1 MRVTHLVPTMFGD
14 DGLFG
19 GGERYP
25 LELARTLSRHVDCR
39 LVTFG
44 SNRRT
49 IIDPS
54 GLEIVILRRLVE
66 ARGHI
71 AQPIATGIAHA
82 TRQADLVHVHQMRS
96 APARIMA
103 LVGAIRRQPVVVT
116 DHGLGG
122 GGWMGLLP
130 RLFSAFL
137 TVSRYSAETL
147 RAPEFKSWVIYGG
160 ADPNLFSPSIGAR
173 SGLLF
178 VGRITPHKGIERL
191 IHALPDDLP
200 LEVVGT
206 TGHDRQP
213 HEREYP
219 ALLRR
224 LSEGK
229 RVKFSGRVDDDQLPE
244 LYRRAHALVLPSV
257 HDTCYGRKVGI
268 SELLGLSAIE
278 AMASGTP
285 VICSRV
291 GGLPEVVIDGQ
302 TGFVVEPGDI
312 RGLRSAIE
320 RIVGVPACAER
331 MGRAARERV
340 LSHFTWEACAQR
352 CLAAYESVLGGGAA

>member
-1 MRVTHLVPTMFGD
+1 MTHLVPTMFGEE
-14 DGLFG
+14 GLFG

-25 LELARTLSRHVDCR
+25 LELARILSRHVGCR

-44 SNRRT
+44 PERRKLT
-49 IIDPS
+49 DPS
-54 GLEIVILRRLVE
+54 GLEIVVLRRLVQ
-66 ARGHI
+66 AGGHI
-71 AQPIATGIAHA
+71 AHPIARGIARS
-82 TRQADLVHVHQMRS
+82 TSDADIVHVHQMRS

-103 LVGAIRRQPVVVT
+103 LIGTSRRQPVVVT

-130 RLFSAFL
+130 RLFGGFL
-137 TVSRYSAETL
+137 TVSRYSLATL
-147 RAPEFKSWVIYGG
+147 NAPESKSWVIYGG
-160 ADPNLFSPSIGAR
+160 ADQDRFRPGTEKR

-178 VGRITPHKGIERL
+178 VGRITPHKGIDSL
-191 IHALPDDLP
+191 IRALPDDLP
-200 LEVVGT
+200 LEIVGT
-206 TGHDRQP
+206 TGHDRKPQ
-213 HEREYP
+213 ERDYP

-229 RVKFSGRVDDDQLPE
+229 RVEYSGRVDDDQLPE
-244 LYRRAHALVLPSV
+244 VYRRVYALVLPSV
-257 HDTCYGRKVGI
+257 HDTCYGRKVEI

-302 TGFVVEPGDI
+302 TGFVVEPGDE
-312 RGLRSAIE
+312 RALRAAME
-320 RIVGVPACAER
+320 RLVQDPSMAES
-331 MGRAARERV
+331 MGRAARKRV

-352 CLAAYESVLGGGAA
+352 CLAAYESVLTGGPE